1 MANSNVPH
9 GAITALDETH
19 KGLCLQA
26 SYQIDAMC
34 IALQTAARAE
44 DRECL
49 PYLVQSLSMR
59 INELNGALG
68 NSLVA
73 TEDDTATFR
82 QVVHGQ
88 NQGVFSC

>member
-1 MANSNVPH
+1 M
-9 GAITALDETH
+9 AITTLNQAAKTAHEETQ
-19 KGLCLQA
+19 KALCLQA

-34 IALQTAARAE
+34 LALQTAARAE

-68 NSLVA
+68 NSLVE
-73 TEDDTATFR
+73 TEDDMETFR

-88 NQGVFSC
+88 NQGVFS